1 MQPLKICT
9 ELISLKIEAVWVLIL
24 LKDSYLGAKRRALTC
39 HLIMDSKHRPQAECQ
54 LKIATLERDSK
65 Q

>member
-24 LKDSYLGAKRRALTC
+24 LKDSYLGPPILVQLGRHAVM
-39 HLIMDSKHRPQAECQ
+39 HLISGIGLP
-54 LKIATLERDSK
+54 
-65 Q
+65 